1 VALFSCKEFTLAWPP
16 ELNSLKSDLGIDES
30 DTRDDARLTTMLN
43 AAVAYVE
50 RVRPEFDYA
59 DLPVGEIP
67 TDDLILGTI
76 RLAGRWH
83 TRRRSPDGLVNMAEL
98 GASRVPSFD
107 PDIEKLL
114 GVGRYRAPVIA

>member
-1 VALFSCKEFTLAWPP
+1 MAWPP
-16 ELNSLKSDLGIDES
+16 ALTDLKSDLGIEES

-43 AAVAYVE
+43 ASIAYVE

-59 DLPVGEIP
+59 DLPVGEPP

-83 TRRRSPDGLVNMAEL
+83 IRRRSPDGLVNMGEL
-98 GASRVPSFD
+98 GSSRIPSFD
-107 PDIEKLL
+107 SDIEKLL
-114 GVGRYRAPVIA
+114 GVGRYRNAVIA